1 MPNIYIVTG
10 LIMNMENLI
19 KGWPVLLVL
28 HYASK
33 ISLHIKLQKM
43 LFLIFSE
50 AKIKIPYNFT
60 KHEHGPYDPEI
71 KLDFLNLGNEGYI
84 NVRHYA
90 RSGKT
95 YWIFSITKK
104 GEGYVKK
111 TLLRTIPEKD
121 LKKVEKLVLKYNKT
135 DWKELVSI
143 VYEKYNIERAELDKK
158 KEAVKNELL
167 RIRPLWESNYRKNKC
182 EHVFISLALIDYA
195 IIMLSKKR
203 FDSLDI
209 TQYNVLINFLEEVI
223 NYLKRE
229 TITFSLC
236 PEVCEKLPE
245 IKELFL
251 FIQYLGE
258 KFRILPATFSED
270 AYLED
275 FEFKEEQ
282 EPRGDDLRTAPE
294 TV

>member
-1 MPNIYIVTG
+1 
-10 LIMNMENLI
+10 MENLI
-19 KGWPVLLVL
+19 KGWPILLVL

-33 ISLHIKLQKM
+33 IPLHIKLQKM

-60 KHEHGPYDPEI
+60 KYEHGPYDPEI
-71 KLDFLNLGNEGYI
+71 KLDFLSLGNGDYI
-84 NVRHYA
+84 NVRHYIK
-90 RSGKT
+90 SEKT

-104 GEGYVKK
+104 GEEYVEK
-111 TLLRTIPEKD
+111 TLLKTIPERD
-121 LKKVEKLVLKYNKT
+121 LKKVERLVLKYNKI

-143 VYEKYNIERAELDKK
+143 VYEKYNIGRADLDKK
-158 KEAVKNELL
+158 KENIKNELL
-167 RIRPLWESNYRKNKC
+167 RIRPLWEANYRKNKC
-182 EHVFISLALIDYA
+182 EHIFTSLALIDYA
-195 IIMLSKKR
+195 VIMLSKKR
-203 FDSLDI
+203 FDNLDI

-223 NYLKRE
+223 NYLKKE
-229 TITFSLC
+229 TITLSVC
-236 PEVCEKLPE
+236 SEICEKLPE

-275 FEFKEEQ
+275 FELKEEQ
-282 EPRGDDLRTAPE
+282 EPHGDDLRATSKI
-294 TV
+294 V